1 MKADAYRN
9 DSRLQPNSL
18 FTHAKEIPPF
28 VNAIA
33 VRLSWASAMSEV
45 QAYSLLAAPYL
56 HGSVTPQDSQQLS
69 ACFPFIAG
77 TPQTLEDYTLMLVS
91 LWLNIEELYYR
102 GKLLP
107 EEIISDLMKK
117 KGNHTLV

>member
-9 DSRLQPNSL
+9 DSHLQPNSL
-18 FTHAKEIPPF
+18 FTQSKEVPPF

-33 VRLSWASAMSEV
+33 VRLSWASAMCEV

-56 HGSVTPQDSQQLS
+56 HGSVTLHDSQQLS
-69 ACFPFIAG
+69 ACFPFMAV

-107 EEIISDLMKK
+107 EEIMSGLMNKK
-117 KGNHTLV
+117 RNHTVV

>member
-9 DSRLQPNSL
+9 HPHLQQTSL
-18 FTHAKEIPPF
+18 FTQSKEIPPF

-33 VRLSWASAMSEV
+33 VRLSWASAMCEA
-45 QAYSLLAAPYL
+45 QAYTLLAAPYR
-56 HGSVTPQDSQQLS
+56 HGNVTPHDSQQLL
-69 ACFPFIAG
+69 AYFPFMAG
-77 TPQTLEDYTLMLVS
+77 MPQTLEDYTLMLVS

-107 EEIISDLMKK
+107 EEIMSALMQE
-117 KGNHTLV
+117 KGNHTTV